1 MSRALNQLSNMNAR
15 SACPKCDGYGYIHD
29 TADKHDKPDRR
40 TRCKKCRD
48 CSVCSGSGV
57 VVGKSACRTCKA
69 RGFVHPPN
77 GDRHNANE
85 FIKCS
90 SCYDC
95 KDCIGGIPR
104 NIAKNLPQAA
114 PVFTENPLDLPANLA
129 VVRLDDNGMLPAPRQ
144 RTTLTGSSPFFDTLF
159 ASDSA
164 HYQQNRKN
172 LQSRH
177 VSAQQTLIQFE
188 AEEAFTEAVKPTVP
202 CPRCSGKGW
211 KHESAAKHERGL
223 NVRCKQCIN
232 CKACSGK
239 GKVDADKVP
248 CSDCNLAGFFHPA
261 AEDDL
266 LRPHDAPPTLRC
278 FYCQVCATCNGHGI
292 TSLEKEKP
300 PARQSAPPP
309 APPPLINP
317 ALMPLG
323 GLGLPV
329 PGGMNPMGGFPMPIV
344 KPQAPSSSNQA
355 PPNIPAPP
363 MLSVVM
369 MRSPDNPDMQ
379 VPMVDLPGIGLV
391 PAEQILKMQVPM
403 VVMPNIA
410 PNMMPADS
418 GNDRDEGD
426 AQSHAESDGIS
437 ETEKDEVLRNVWG

>member
-15 SACPKCDGYGYIHD
+15 SACPKCDG
-29 TADKHDKPDRR
+29 
-40 TRCKKCRD
+40 
-48 CSVCSGSGV
+48 
-57 VVGKSACRTCKA
+57 KSAGIAATGTSMILRTNTISRTGELDA
-69 RGFVHPPN
+69 RSAGTVPSVPGPASLSARARAEHAKPVASFIHPMVTGTTQTN
-77 GDRHNANE
+77 
-85 FIKCS
+85 S
-90 SCYDC
+90 SNVALATIV
-95 KDCIGGIPR
+95 KERISIHHTDCIGGIPR

-114 PVFTENPLDLPANLA
+114 PVFADNPLDLPANLA

-202 CPRCSGKGW
+202 CPRCS
-211 KHESAAKHERGL
+211 
-223 NVRCKQCIN
+223 
-232 CKACSGK
+232 
-239 GKVDADKVP
+239 
-248 CSDCNLAGFFHPA
+248 
-261 AEDDL
+261 
-266 LRPHDAPPTLRC
+266 
-278 FYCQVCATCNGHGI
+278 
-292 TSLEKEKP
+292 
-300 PARQSAPPP
+300 APPP
-309 APPPLINP
+309 APPPLFNP

-329 PGGMNPMGGFPMPIV
+329 PGGMNPMGFPMPIV
-344 KPQAPSSSNQA
+344 KPQAPPPSNQA

-410 PNMMPADS
+410 PNMMPDS